1 MLSMIIAFNVGMLFD
16 NGADPFLY
24 LLLLK
29 CTLALDNM
37 KRLNHQQDR
46 YRLPMKIQRNN
57 KLIAYG
63 WIERERLRVLVVT
76 KNPRRRTTRKTEI
89 ISSVF
94 GRWLLTQKS
103 PEPVHV
109 RLRLRKHDVK
119 RRGASPQRLLDILR
133 ADDERTREFGTA
145 AWKRVLPIK
154 LYSVDYCTSPLN
166 SMPIWFRCV

>member
-1 MLSMIIAFNVGMLFD
+1 MKIVWTTFNNDVEVSSAR
-16 NGADPFLY
+16 ADDVREKDEQRGEKLP
-24 LLLLK
+24 
-29 CTLALDNM
+29 LAVHD
-37 KRLNHQQDR
+37 RYR